1 MTNTIYVSVDGTKR
15 KATSEEILEIEK
27 YQTEEQ
33 QNILANEAKQK
44 TREDAIKKL
53 GEIAGLTKEE
63 LDAIL

>member
-15 KATSEEILEIEK
+15 KATAEEILEIEK